1 LNHWHGHYILIQR
14 SPCVFLLH
22 DATRFPLFIPN
33 IKKSELGNLDYHF
46 NDALMNTL
54 LKLGADNALMDKAH
68 SMIHRLC
75 FDLTPIDLFK
85 VQ

>member
-1 LNHWHGHYILIQR
+1 
-14 SPCVFLLH
+14 
-22 DATRFPLFIPN
+22 LFIPN